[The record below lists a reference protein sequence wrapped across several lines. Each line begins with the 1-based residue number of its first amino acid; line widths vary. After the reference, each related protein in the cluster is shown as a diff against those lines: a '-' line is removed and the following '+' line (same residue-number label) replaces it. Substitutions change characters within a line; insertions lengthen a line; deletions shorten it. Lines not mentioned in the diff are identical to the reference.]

1 MNSPQ
6 NQNMIRI
13 EGAATYG
20 KILTAISDVELSEG
34 IRHINDFLKIYP
46 DFAPAHN
53 DLAVMYYQNGNSL
66 KALAHYEKAHK
77 LDSQDINFRK
87 NLADFYFVELE
98 WASEAI
104 GIYQQI
110 LNDNPSDLEALNAL
124 GTISLQIGRRE
135 QARQYFNKT
144 LQLDASN
151 ADALA
156 TLAQLPPA
164 SNVKT
169 VAQAL
174 PLQSAAKQISAPSF
188 TPSQPVPKRETPV
201 VPENKLATPDFKNI
215 FPTATVKADNPVD
228 LYNETQS
235 LIKADK
241 MPEAIS
247 LLEKLVDEQPENAV
261 ACNDLGVLYQRSGNR
276 DKARQYHEKAVDMQP
291 TSKIFKKNL
300 ADLLYMEFYE
310 LEKALEM
317 YVTLQA
323 KFPQDIEILKAIAS
337 ICQQIGNLSDAR
349 FFLERVLTLQP
360 WDREAQQ
367 QLAKLESTTN

>member
-1 MNSPQ
+1 
-6 NQNMIRI
+6 MIRI

-34 IRHINDFLKIYP
+34 IRHINDFLRIYP

-53 DLAVMYYQNGNSL
+53 DLAVMYYQDGNSL

-104 GIYQQI
+104 SIYQQI

-156 TLAQLPPA
+156 ALAQLPPS

-188 TPSQPVPKRETPV
+188 TPSQPVPKRETPITPV
-201 VPENKLATPDFKNI
+201 VPENKPSTPDFKNM
-215 FPTATVKADNPVD
+215 FPTVTEIADNPVD
-228 LYNETQS
+228 LYKEAQS
-235 LIKADK
+235 LIKADR

-247 LLEKLVDEQPENAV
+247 LLEKLIAEQPENAV
-261 ACNDLGVLYQRSGNR
+261 VCNDLGVLYQRSGNR
-276 DKARQYHEKAVDMQP
+276 EKARLYHEKAVNLQP
-291 TSKIFKKNL
+291 ASKTFKKNL

-310 LEKALEM
+310 LEKALEI
-317 YVTLQA
+317 YVALQA
-323 KFPQDIEILKAIAS
+323 KSPQDIEILKAIAS

-367 QLAKLESTTN
+367 QLTELEGTTK